1 MLPAFKA
8 RTLDVKSVPRKK
20 EDLLKVNNVESEKK
34 KVKKKKFLIENAI
47 DIKEIMKSQST
58 GRRKLANEQ

>member
-1 MLPAFKA
+1 MPAFKA

>member
-1 MLPAFKA
+1 L
-8 RTLDVKSVPRKK
+8 LQVDDVKDENK
-20 EDLLKVNNVESEKK
+20 NVT
-34 KVKKKKFLIENAI
+34 KKKFMIENAI

>member
-1 MLPAFKA
+1 LPAFKA
-8 RTLDVKSVPRKK
+8 KTLDVKSVPRKK
-20 EDLLKVNNVESEKK
+20 EDLLQVDDVKDEKK
-34 KVKKKKFLIENAI
+34 NVRKKKFMIENYI

>member
-1 MLPAFKA
+1 MPAFKA
-8 RTLDVKSVPRKK
+8 KTLDVKSVPRKK
-20 EDLLKVNNVESEKK
+20 EDLLQVDDVKDEKK
-34 KVKKKKFLIENAI
+34 NVRKKKFMIENSI